1 MALHLSLQS
10 FWNLLFLITDAFFRP
25 YLAFQTSNQVTR
37 STIYYTAY
45 LASMIKSDVC
55 IHAPLLDIRLLGY
68 KTSFTDQP
76 NQSITHLCHFQ
87 SVVKE
92 MQYTSEQWAHT
103 NPEWFACLV
112 CAANV
117 HTGWCSTCA
126 ALVLA
131 AQGWV
136 IRAALEL
143 YKKSLIVKTIV
154 QTAWFQR
161 CSTTACAARADWT
174 GALERGKRDVR
185 FAASCHGPS
194 ASPSPRAVSLLCEKE
209 GVWTSKRSQATLETE
224 TISKGS
230 G

>member
-112 CAANV
+112 CSKCA
-117 HTGWCSTCA
+117 HRLMQHMCSLGLGCTRMGNQSCFRTLQEVINSQDYCA
-126 ALVLA
+126 DSV
-131 AQGWV
+131 
-136 IRAALEL
+136 
-143 YKKSLIVKTIV
+143 
-154 QTAWFQR
+154 
-161 CSTTACAARADWT
+161 
-174 GALERGKRDVR
+174 
-185 FAASCHGPS
+185 
-194 ASPSPRAVSLLCEKE
+194 
-209 GVWTSKRSQATLETE
+209 
-224 TISKGS
+224 ISKVLHNSLCGEGWLNRS
-230 G
+230 TWKRKERRQVRSILSRPICLSLSSCRQSPLWERRSLNIKAKPGYLGDRNN